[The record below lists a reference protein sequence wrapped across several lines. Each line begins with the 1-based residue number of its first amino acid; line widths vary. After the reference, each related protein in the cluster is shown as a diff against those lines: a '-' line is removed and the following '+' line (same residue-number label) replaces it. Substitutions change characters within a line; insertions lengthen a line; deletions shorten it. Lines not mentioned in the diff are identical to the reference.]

1 MMPTIQPW
9 LSCLLGVSGGL
20 GGVDEVGWTVAG
32 SPFLRCEGALSSEGA
47 ESAPQ
52 SLSRNSQ
59 RDGAVGSFWGDIND
73 RWPLRLSQVLH
84 LQLESLGL
92 NSRPITD
99 RFVESFK
106 AMWSLNGHSLSKMFT
121 GSRALEGKAKVGPGP
136 RGWWAGRRVGAHAGP
151 SHGCLFVCLLSG
163 RWQVG
168 KLKDGARSVSR
179 TIQSNFFDGVKQEAI
194 KLLLVGDVYSEES
207 ADKGR
212 MLLDNPALLG
222 EGLPLAWNWGGC
234 TRLAALPS
242 GGHAADPASLA
253 TLT

>member
-1 MMPTIQPW
+1 M
-9 LSCLLGVSGGL
+9 
-20 GGVDEVGWTVAG
+20 
-32 SPFLRCEGALSSEGA
+32 
-47 ESAPQ
+47 
-52 SLSRNSQ
+52 
-59 RDGAVGSFWGDIND
+59 
-73 RWPLRLSQVLH
+73 
-84 LQLESLGL
+84 
-92 NSRPITD
+92 
-99 RFVESFK
+99 
-106 AMWSLNGHSLSKMFT
+106 
-121 GSRALEGKAKVGPGP
+121 
-136 RGWWAGRRVGAHAGP
+136 
-151 SHGCLFVCLLSG
+151 
-163 RWQVG
+163 G

-242 GGHAADPASLA
+242 GGHAAGPASLA